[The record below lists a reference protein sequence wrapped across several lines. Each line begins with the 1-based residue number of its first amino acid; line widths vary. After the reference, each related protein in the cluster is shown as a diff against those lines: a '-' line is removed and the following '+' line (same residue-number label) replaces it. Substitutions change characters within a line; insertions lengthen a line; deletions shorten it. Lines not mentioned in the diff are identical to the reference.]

1 MLQWQVCY
9 VASTSVEAYAIR
21 YDVVGSYCSI
31 LYLIILHGTLSNSCV
46 ETRLMHIPGSGL
58 EYPIALSHGDSMY
71 I

>member
-31 LYLIILHGTLSNSCV
+31 LYLIILHGTLTSARMVIGFMLIVN
-46 ETRLMHIPGSGL
+46 SGL
-58 EYPIALSHGDSMY
+58 EYLATKG
-71 I
+71 